1 MMIINAIVSDCEMRI
16 YTMIMMRIDTMIMMR
31 IYTMITIK
39 IVSMMEATMTKAT
52 IKMII
57 AMKPSNNSSS
67 LRFMSGC

>member
-1 MMIINAIVSDCEMRI
+1 
-16 YTMIMMRIDTMIMMR
+16 MIMMRIDTMIMMR